1 MSTHQFAV
9 YRKKK
14 ESDPI
19 YGRADSLSA
28 KEEPDHVTVEDYIE
42 IYSHACTDSD
52 SALQIRKNLD
62 KRLPDSIGTLQEG
75 DVIVLNHAGI
85 VTSYYVELDRLR
97 VLPEFIRLHPKNA
110 AIDMDTSDF
119 KIPGMGDELWSA
131 CDSIIID
138 GEQFFLMENCRF
150 RKDAAMPVLDA
161 YGRLVV
167 AQSFHGFS
175 PDVID
180 QIRQNRDQTV
190 NSGKNAQKK
199 MGREGEKNFLEGA
212 KNPLISRYVKYQN
225 AISRAENKNSGD
237 LAFGHSVQK
246 SKSKHRR
253 LNPGMKKAE
262 GVGKREPSQRTS
274 VLFRLRQKQAIL
286 AGKHSDSF

>member
-119 KIPGMGDELWSA
+119 KIPGMG
-131 CDSIIID
+131 
-138 GEQFFLMENCRF
+138 MN
-150 RKDAAMPVLDA
+150 
-161 YGRLVV
+161 YGRLV
-167 AQSFHGFS
+167 
-175 PDVID
+175 I
-180 QIRQNRDQTV
+180 
-190 NSGKNAQKK
+190 
-199 MGREGEKNFLEGA
+199 
-212 KNPLISRYVKYQN
+212 PLS
-225 AISRAENKNSGD
+225 
-237 LAFGHSVQK
+237 
-246 SKSKHRR
+246 
-253 LNPGMKKAE
+253 
-262 GVGKREPSQRTS
+262 
-274 VLFRLRQKQAIL
+274 
-286 AGKHSDSF
+286 